1 MDAIRKRFT
10 FANVVACLALLVAL
24 TGGAYA
30 ASLPKHSVGTKQLK
44 KNAVTSAKVKDG
56 SLTVADLAGLPA
68 APTYDASLAGSA
80 PMPPTGSTAT
90 EIRTVNGVK
99 FSLLCQGGAPGA
111 VNVRI
116 EAASAAAVAIDGV
129 QTRSDSYPIGTN
141 NVMTIKSSHAA
152 TVGLETGFR
161 YTAFT
166 GMVQADNA
174 PAMFL
179 SLHTWIESG
188 NCYLRGVTSAVVH

>member
-1 MDAIRKRFT
+1 MDAIRKRLT

-44 KNAVTSAKVKDG
+44 RNAVTSAKVKDG

-68 APTYDASLAGSA
+68 APTYDAVLAGSA
-80 PMPPTGSTAT
+80 PMPASGTTVT
-90 EIRTVNGVK
+90 EVRTVAGVR
-99 FSLLCQGGAPGA
+99 FSLLCQGGVPGSVDVKIESVSAP
-111 VNVRI
+111 
-116 EAASAAAVAIDGV
+116 AVAIDGV
-129 QTRSDSYPIGTN
+129 QTRSDSYPVGTN
-141 NVMTIKSSHAA
+141 NVMSMKSAHAA
-152 TVGLETGFR
+152 SVVLETGFR

-166 GMVQADNA
+166 GMAQADNA

-179 SLHTWIESG
+179 TLHTWIEG
-188 NCYLRGVTSAVVH
+188 GTCFLRGVTSTVVH